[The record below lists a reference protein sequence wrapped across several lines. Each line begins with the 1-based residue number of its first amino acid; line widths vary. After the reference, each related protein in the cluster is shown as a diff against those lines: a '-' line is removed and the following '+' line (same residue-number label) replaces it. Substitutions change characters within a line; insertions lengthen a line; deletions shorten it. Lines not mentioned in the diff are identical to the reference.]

1 VAFRRGSWHATGQT
15 VERWTRKKPNGTRAP
30 SLAKV
35 PRMQNVTL
43 QINLAPGDYYH
54 AVHTLDHQIEVF
66 ESQTDEILLTFDFN
80 LARLRGAQKAE
91 REAASLYGLIASLQ
105 KQHPSVVLRDVDYN
119 MPVVSAVL
127 GHFFANRAQLYDFRG
142 APIYAC
148 LFGLYSAKNDL
159 VFHIDSDML
168 FGGFSATWIREAID
182 LLQADSE
189 IMTVSPLPGPPH
201 PDRILLGQEE
211 YSAYSDMAYAFKF
224 SSMSYRVFFIDRRLL
239 AHKLR
244 SSKPPLKGRFF
255 ALHEGFPQSDS
266 LERIISA
273 SMRSARKY
281 RVDFLGSGRGL
292 YSLHPLYRSE
302 AFYHSIPDALRR
314 LKDGDI
320 PDDQLGH
327 FNISDSFLDWGD
339 AKALC
344 NQGRLR
350 NKVVR
355 RLLGK

>member
-1 VAFRRGSWHATGQT
+1 
-15 VERWTRKKPNGTRAP
+15 
-30 SLAKV
+30 
-35 PRMQNVTL
+35 MQNVSL

-54 AVHTLDHQIEVF
+54 AAHLLEHHIELF

-80 LARLRGAQKAE
+80 PPRLRDAQKAE
-91 REAASLYGLIASLQ
+91 RESALLYGLIASLQ
-105 KQHPSVVLRDVDYN
+105 KQHPSIVLRDVDYN
-119 MPVVSAVL
+119 MPVVSTVL
-127 GHFFANRAQLYDFRG
+127 GHFFTNRAQLYDFRG
-142 APIYAC
+142 TAIYPF

-159 VFHIDSDML
+159 VFHIDSDMF
-168 FGGFSATWIREAID
+168 FGGFSNTWIREAID

-211 YSAYSDMAYAFKF
+211 YSAYNDMAYAFKF
-224 SSMSYRVFFIDRRLL
+224 SSMSTRVFFMDRRLL

-244 SSKPPLKGRFF
+244 SRKPPLKGRLV
-255 ALHEGFPQSDS
+255 ALHEGFPQSDL

-273 SMRSARKY
+273 SMRFSRKY
-281 RVDFLGSGRGL
+281 RVDFLGTGRGL

-320 PDDQLGH
+320 PDNQLGY

-339 AKALC
+339 AKALY

-350 NKVVR
+350 NKLVR

>member
-1 VAFRRGSWHATGQT
+1 
-15 VERWTRKKPNGTRAP
+15 
-30 SLAKV
+30 
-35 PRMQNVTL
+35 
-43 QINLAPGDYYH
+43 
-54 AVHTLDHQIEVF
+54 
-66 ESQTDEILLTFDFN
+66 
-80 LARLRGAQKAE
+80 
-91 REAASLYGLIASLQ
+91 LYRLIASLQ
-105 KQHPSVVLRDVDYN
+105 KQHPSVVLREMDYN

-127 GHFFANRAQLYDFRG
+127 SHFFTDRAEIYDFRG
-142 APIYAC
+142 YPNYAV
-148 LFGLYSAKNDL
+148 LFGLYTAKNDL
-159 VFHIDSDML
+159 VFHIDSDMF

-189 IMTVSPLPGPPH
+189 ILTVSPLPGPPH

-211 YSAYSDMAYAFKF
+211 YSAYNDMAYAFKF
-224 SSMSYRVFFIDRRLL
+224 GSMSSRVCFMDRRVL

-244 SSKPPLKGRFF
+244 SSKPPLKRRLF
-255 ALHEGFPQSDS
+255 ALYEGFPQSDT

-273 SMRSARKY
+273 YMRSSGKY
-281 RVDFLGSGRGL
+281 RVDFLGTGRGL

-339 AKALC
+339 AKVLY

-350 NKVVR
+350 NKLVR

>member
-1 VAFRRGSWHATGQT
+1 
-15 VERWTRKKPNGTRAP
+15 
-30 SLAKV
+30 
-35 PRMQNVTL
+35 MQNVTL

-54 AVHTLDHQIEVF
+54 AAHMLEYHIEVF

-80 LARLRGAQKAE
+80 PARLRDAQKAE
-91 REAASLYGLIASLQ
+91 RESASLYGLIASLQ

-127 GHFFANRAQLYDFRG
+127 GHFFTNRAQLYDFRG
-142 APIYAC
+142 APIYAY

-159 VFHIDSDML
+159 VFHIDSDMF
-168 FGGFSATWIREAID
+168 FGGFSARWIRDAID
-182 LLQADSE
+182 LLQGDSE

-211 YSAYSDMAYAFKF
+211 YSAYNDMAYAFKF
-224 SSMSYRVFFIDRRLL
+224 SSMSTRVFFMDRRLL

-244 SSKPPLKGRFF
+244 SSKPLLKGRLFS
-255 ALHEGFPQSDS
+255 LYEGFPQSDT

-273 SMRSARKY
+273 SMRSSRKY
-281 RVDFLGSGRGL
+281 RVDFLGTGRGL

-339 AKALC
+339 AKALY
-344 NQGRLR
+344 NRGRFR
-350 NKVVR
+350 NKLVR